1 MGTYQELKQKMDTPN
16 SYNQFKFD
24 RRQWLKL
31 IVINTLIAIILSLI
45 TKNSFWVTLLYS
57 QAIGISIAASIALL
71 LLRREG
77 KKPSIIWLAIAII
90 SGVVVGTTFASLV
103 SGNYKTVGDEGRQ
116 GLIISSFIYS
126 IIIGCIVSYYF
137 YLVAR
142 QREISNQ
149 LTLEKLKQAEYER
162 ALTENNLKILQ
173 AQIEPHF
180 LFNTLSNVIGL
191 IDQRPDD
198 ARKMLEHFTHYLRA
212 SLSRTRECDT
222 TLEDEIAIVNA
233 YLSIQKIRM
242 GERLNYN
249 IVMNETLN
257 STPFPPL
264 LIQPLVENS
273 VRHGLEPEIAG
284 GEIGIEIIKENNHL
298 TITISDTGK
307 GADNLQSDGIGLNN
321 IRERLS
327 SLFQGRADIEIK
339 ANRPQGLKIT
349 LHIPLDNI

>member
-1 MGTYQELKQKMDTPN
+1 MGDHCKNKFE
-16 SYNQFKFD
+16 FD

-31 IVINTLIAIILSLI
+31 IIINTLIAIMLSLI
-45 TKNSFWVTLLYS
+45 TKNNFWLTLLYS
-57 QAIGISIAASIALL
+57 QAIGISIATAISLL

-77 KKPSIIWLAIAII
+77 KEPSMIWLAAAII
-90 SGVVVGTTFASLV
+90 SGVVIGTTFASLV
-103 SGNYKTVGDEGRQ
+103 SGNYKTVDDEGRQ

-137 YLVAR
+137 YLIAR

-212 SLSRTRECDT
+212 SLSRTREPNT
-222 TLEDEIAIVNA
+222 TLEDEMTIVNA

-242 GERLNYN
+242 GERLNYK
-249 IVMNETLN
+249 IVMDETLN
-257 STPFPPL
+257 ATPFPPL

-284 GEIGIEIIKENNHL
+284 GEIDVEIHKKNNRL
-298 TITISDTGK
+298 TIIVSDTGK

-327 SLFQGRADIEIK
+327 SLFQGRADIEIQ
-339 ANRPQGLKIT
+339 ANHPQGLKIT